1 MMIKPGITELDRCVD
16 SRYTLVSMVAKRARM
31 IGKERLE
38 AIEGSPDNYDTTLN
52 KPVTQ
57 AVDEI
62 SKGVIGYVRS
72 EAIARAKAY
81 EQEKINAISHF
92 EKEKTNDLKD
102 EADSDPFDDAAELN
116 AVDVALSA
124 ATHTEAEDGEF

>member
-31 IGKERLE
+31 IGKERLADDE
-38 AIEGSPDNYDTTLN
+38 NSAENYDTTLS

-92 EKEKTNDLKD
+92 EKEKTNEPKEVVD
-102 EADSDPFDDAAELN
+102 ADPFDDAAELN
-116 AVDVALSA
+116 AIDVALSA
-124 ATHTEAEDGEF
+124 AKGAEDSDF

>member
-31 IGKERLE
+31 IGNERLE
-38 AIEGSPDNYDTTLN
+38 SKEGTENYNTTLS

-62 SKGVIGYVRS
+62 SQGVIGYVRS
-72 EAIARAKAY
+72 EAIARARAY
-81 EQEKINAISHF
+81 EQEKFNAISHF
-92 EKEKTNDLKD
+92 EKEKTNDIKETVD
-102 EADSDPFDDAAELN
+102 ADPFDDAVELN

-124 ATHTEAEDGEF
+124 AKGEDPNSGEF

>member
-31 IGKERLE
+31 IGKERLADDE
-38 AIEGSPDNYDTTLN
+38 NSAENYDTTLS

-57 AVDEI
+57 AVNEI

-81 EQEKINAISHF
+81 EQEKFNAISHF
-92 EKEKTNDLKD
+92 EKEKINDVKD
-102 EADSDPFDDAAELN
+102 SVDIDPFDDAAELN
-116 AVDVALSA
+116 AVDIALSA
-124 ATHTEAEDGEF
+124 AKSEEAEDSEF

>member
-38 AIEGSPDNYDTTLN
+38 ANEDNAENYDTTLS

-62 SKGVIGYVRS
+62 STGVIGYVRS

-81 EQEKINAISHF
+81 EQEKINAITHF
-92 EKEKTNDLKD
+92 EKEKTNDLKVGID
-102 EADSDPFDDAAELN
+102 TDPFDDAAELN
-116 AVDVALSA
+116 AVDAALDA
-124 ATHTEAEDGEF
+124 AEGTESDNSEF